1 VQKSWR
7 EFLTFS
13 KTHTNDSTLSP
24 LRALRE
30 PDLAVFPRREA
41 PSNPSVCFGHFPQVV
56 LTSHQEEV
64 MTIREELAK
73 EIEDLPPE
81 TQEKV
86 LRLIRVIKGETVM
99 SHRRKAGAKRTNA
112 LVEVDAI
119 AIETGIPD
127 LASQH
132 DHYLYGVPKR

>member
-1 VQKSWR
+1 
-7 EFLTFS
+7 
-13 KTHTNDSTLSP
+13 
-24 LRALRE
+24 
-30 PDLAVFPRREA
+30 
-41 PSNPSVCFGHFPQVV
+41 V
-56 LTSHQEEV
+56 LTSHKEEA

-73 EIEDLPPE
+73 EIEDLPSE

-99 SHRRKAGAKRTNA
+99 SRRRKAGAKRNNA
-112 LVEVDAI
+112 LVEVDEI

>member
-1 VQKSWR
+1 
-7 EFLTFS
+7 
-13 KTHTNDSTLSP
+13 
-24 LRALRE
+24 
-30 PDLAVFPRREA
+30 
-41 PSNPSVCFGHFPQVV
+41 
-56 LTSHQEEV
+56 

-99 SHRRKAGAKRTNA
+99 SRKRRAGPKRNNA
-112 LVEVDAI
+112 LVEVDEI

-132 DHYLYGVPKR
+132 DHYLYGVPKK